1 MYVSVCIHVEKQF
14 QGDCNEET
22 NQTLSFE
29 NMRTPLATSMNASFW
44 GVVTITAAV
53 NGTT

>member
-1 MYVSVCIHVEKQF
+1 
-14 QGDCNEET
+14 
-22 NQTLSFE
+22 
-29 NMRTPLATSMNASFW
+29 MRTPLATSMNASFW